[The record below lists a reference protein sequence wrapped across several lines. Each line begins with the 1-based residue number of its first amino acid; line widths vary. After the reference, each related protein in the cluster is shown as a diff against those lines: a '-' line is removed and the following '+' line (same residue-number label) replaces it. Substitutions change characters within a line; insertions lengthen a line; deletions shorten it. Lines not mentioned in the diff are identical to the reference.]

1 MTPLAEI
8 IDYDGLVVAL
18 RARADQLEVSRETIS
33 DLAGLPDRYA
43 SKLLS
48 LRHVRRIGLESL
60 GPLLDTLGVRLVLI
74 EDGDALFAQS
84 FAPRQTQQVAG
95 SPPSRGLGEMPPHPV
110 G

>member
-8 IDYDGLVVAL
+8 TDYDTLVVAL

-60 GPLLDTLGVRLVLI
+60 GPMLSALGLKLIVVEDQAALKRCGSRLVKRNK
-74 EDGDALFAQS
+74 S
-84 FAPRQTQQVAG
+84 QV
-95 SPPSRGLGEMPPHPV
+95 RYHPAA
-110 G
+110 